1 MAKSK
6 SSKPVVRRKTA
17 RDRFHEPMRISIP
30 RRATGD
36 PVVNRHAPVFQDRRK
51 ASDKNRCR
59 ETARKEDE

>member
-6 SSKPVVRRKTA
+6 MSQPVVRRLTA
-17 RDRFHEPMRISIP
+17 RDRFNEPMRISIP

-59 ETARKEDE
+59 ETAQEDE